1 MRAMG
6 HRNIS
11 KTIGYIDALD
21 DMLRRAVTL
30 VRGTDG
36 VARHFMT
43 WV

>member
-21 DMLRRAVTL
+21 DMLRLAVAL
-30 VRGTDG
+30 V
-36 VARHFMT
+36 
-43 WV
+43 